1 MHCGVWTLTGFRT
14 WLKSQ
19 IVWLNRLLKTL
30 YCALLIVA
38 SCKFGATRHRRTGF
52 HLVLLAAFCLQS
64 SAGRFKK
71 GSLRRR
77 VGPPSWL
84 DLILFY
90 FLKKGFHPTRRQ
102 GRTRAD
108 ASNVN
113 RRDSFEFIGNRLWV
127 HVKQQPA
134 QLFCVRLP
142 ILGGGGG
149 SGGWGVG
156 GGQAEVKSETG
167 CCITADVARQKN
179 TNKTL
184 GGGQRGHVCF
194 FVRYS
199 QQAKARSPDTIRD
212 GTQLFLNL
220 CYAWFTNNKKV
231 SSVIR

>member
-84 DLILFY
+84 DFILFY
-90 FLKKGFHPTRRQ
+90 FFLKTLPSNSEAGTHACGCFQRKQARLIWIHWKPSVSPCKTATCTVILCAAANT
-102 GRTRAD
+102 GRWRGK
-108 ASNVN
+108 
-113 RRDSFEFIGNRLWV
+113 R
-127 HVKQQPA
+127 
-134 QLFCVRLP
+134 
-142 ILGGGGG
+142 
-149 SGGWGVG
+149 GVG

-167 CCITADVARQKN
+167 CCITADVARQKS

-212 GTQLFLNL
+212 ETQLFLNL